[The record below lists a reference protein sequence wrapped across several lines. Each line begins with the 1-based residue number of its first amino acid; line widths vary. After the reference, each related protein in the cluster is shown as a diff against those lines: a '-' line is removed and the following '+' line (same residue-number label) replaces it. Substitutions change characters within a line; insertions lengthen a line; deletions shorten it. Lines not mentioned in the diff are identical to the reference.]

1 MMVMNATVLPP
12 TFLATAL
19 VTLLAVTALSLT
31 RHTRTRLESWLIP
44 VLLILAGISLGVFL
58 LYTFSAG

>member
-1 MMVMNATVLPP
+1 MNVAVLPP

-19 VTLLAVTALSLT
+19 VTLLAVTALGLT
-31 RHTRTRLESWLIP
+31 RHTRTRLESWLMPI
-44 VLLILAGISLGVFL
+44 LLILAGICLGAFL